1 MKYQNSSFYTSIIS
15 KLQSKHP
22 KKLKFE
28 NYDLTQVVYRQLIIK
43 SRVKVR
49 IKKKQRFLFLKEY
62 IKFFLK
68 FIFPITKIFITKKID
83 TIFVPNNIYQLTALD
98 GFLKNSNERIGFVQD
113 FKKNISNKKIDSY
126 KIKKFLF

>member
-62 IKFFLK
+62 IKFFIML
-68 FIFPITKIFITKKID
+68 
-83 TIFVPNNIYQLTALD
+83 
-98 GFLKNSNERIGFVQD
+98 
-113 FKKNISNKKIDSY
+113 
-126 KIKKFLF
+126 